1 MGKKKKKEKEL
12 TNRAIN
18 KEVPVEDVFVEKEF
32 LTDKE
37 LQTVMVNA
45 EKHEVFKKIQEISRL
60 KHAYL
65 LVRKELLKSKLD
77 ALEKDIK
84 LLEYAMKEENQAYSE
99 FKEKSK
105 KDLAKIGKSHGFS
118 VKDKFGYDPET
129 GEIKT

>member
-1 MGKKKKKEKEL
+1 MGKNKKKEKEL

>member
-1 MGKKKKKEKEL
+1 MGKKNKKDKEL
-12 TNRAIN
+12 TNRVIN
-18 KEVPVEDVFVEKEF
+18 KEAPVEDGFVEKEF

-45 EKHEVFKKIQEISRL
+45 EKHEVFKKIREISRL

-65 LVRKELLKSKLD
+65 LVRKELLRSKLD

-84 LLEYAMKEENQAYSE
+84 LLEYVMKEENQAYSE

-118 VKDKFGYDPET
+118 VEDKFGYDPET